1 MKKYKIVILAIF
13 ACVSLKGWAQEE
25 GNVVGKVIDKLGN
38 PVEGALISVENNS
51 LVQVT
56 TDRKGQFVITA
67 DKDNLLK
74 VRTGKDDVKI
84 VPVADG
90 KEMTIVMDF
99 SAEKVNYGFGL
110 SQTNAESTGAVS
122 TVYADQI
129 DNRSTFNVGNALY
142 GNVTGLYTMQK
153 TGDVWEQISSM
164 AIRGS
169 KTLSNQG
176 VLLVVDG
183 LERDNA
189 YQALNYISPEE
200 VESVSILRDAAAVAL
215 YGFRGANGVVNIVTK
230 RGKYKTREINFSY
243 DHGFNYQTR
252 IPEMADAFTYANAMN
267 EALANDGKSARYSQN
282 ELNAFKSGQYPYLY
296 PNVNWADEVFRDQG
310 TTDIATLTFRGGS
323 TKMRYFTMLNL
334 QNNRGFIK
342 NADSNDGYSTQAKYS
357 RANFRSNL
365 DIDLAPKTRLQA
377 NISGVLNEFSRPS
390 SAGDNLIGK
399 LYTVPSAAFPVKSE
413 QGLWGGNNTWSG
425 DYNPVYL
432 AQGHGYTKGHTR
444 ALYADMK

>member
-51 LVQVT
+51 LVHVT

-215 YGFRGANGVVNIVTK
+215 YG
-230 RGKYKTREINFSY
+230 S
-243 DHGFNYQTR
+243 
-252 IPEMADAFTYANAMN
+252 
-267 EALANDGKSARYSQN
+267 
-282 ELNAFKSGQYPYLY
+282 
-296 PNVNWADEVFRDQG
+296 
-310 TTDIATLTFRGGS
+310 
-323 TKMRYFTMLNL
+323 
-334 QNNRGFIK
+334 
-342 NADSNDGYSTQAKYS
+342 
-357 RANFRSNL
+357 
-365 DIDLAPKTRLQA
+365 
-377 NISGVLNEFSRPS
+377 
-390 SAGDNLIGK
+390 
-399 LYTVPSAAFPVKSE
+399 
-413 QGLWGGNNTWSG
+413 
-425 DYNPVYL
+425 
-432 AQGHGYTKGHTR
+432 
-444 ALYADMK
+444 

>member
-1 MKKYKIVILAIF
+1 MKQYKIVFLAIF

-200 VESVSILRDAAAVAL
+200 VESVSILRDAAAVAH

-230 RGKYKTREINFSY
+230 RGKYKTSEIKFSY
-243 DHGFNYQTR
+243 
-252 IPEMADAFTYANAMN
+252 
-267 EALANDGKSARYSQN
+267 
-282 ELNAFKSGQYPYLY
+282 
-296 PNVNWADEVFRDQG
+296 
-310 TTDIATLTFRGGS
+310 
-323 TKMRYFTMLNL
+323 
-334 QNNRGFIK
+334 
-342 NADSNDGYSTQAKYS
+342 
-357 RANFRSNL
+357 
-365 DIDLAPKTRLQA
+365 
-377 NISGVLNEFSRPS
+377 
-390 SAGDNLIGK
+390 
-399 LYTVPSAAFPVKSE
+399 
-413 QGLWGGNNTWSG
+413 
-425 DYNPVYL
+425 
-432 AQGHGYTKGHTR
+432 
-444 ALYADMK
+444 

>member
-323 TKMRYFTMLNL
+323 TKMRF
-334 QNNRGFIK
+334 
-342 NADSNDGYSTQAKYS
+342 
-357 RANFRSNL
+357 
-365 DIDLAPKTRLQA
+365 
-377 NISGVLNEFSRPS
+377 
-390 SAGDNLIGK
+390 
-399 LYTVPSAAFPVKSE
+399 
-413 QGLWGGNNTWSG
+413 
-425 DYNPVYL
+425 
-432 AQGHGYTKGHTR
+432 
-444 ALYADMK
+444 